1 MSQRIS
7 VTIIV
12 LMLTGGIQSTFGLG
26 HFYYSPADSVIYVQY
41 SSGIN
46 ETPFYLMRL
55 WDGGSRMDEA
65 AVIAPGWVFVTD
77 NIPGHVYCLNEHPSR
92 IYRSTDYGNS
102 WNLIPARPAQGHW
115 LGESR
120 PGRLPGEATI
130 VSSEPVPWIYCTSNS
145 WDTYDSVHFNQDIPG
160 YSDLVYFGRISYE
173 SGIVYGV
180 MGDSLVYCVS
190 SDTGQT
196 WSVGHSLGLFHGVSQ
211 VGAPDELW
219 GVWDMAVFM
228 ASDTGRTLLDS
239 LLVIHPP
246 EVPDYYWITDL
257 VATPHPG
264 EAYLLADMDIW
275 TVPSTTRIL
284 VYHIQAY
291 GAQVDSFYY
300 ELRGYHMDAARIPPI
315 PNQIELMA
323 YPNPF
328 NSSIRLI
335 WELDP
340 YQTAT
345 ITIFDLLGRS
355 VWQWS
360 GTGNSVLWNG
370 QAMNG
375 RILPSGKYWA
385 RVQYSD
391 FARSAP
397 IVLLR

>member
-1 MSQRIS
+1 MRLQTAIL
-7 VTIIV
+7 IAAI
-12 LMLTGGIQSTFGLG
+12 GILSHESTFGLG

-77 NIPGHVYCLNEHPSR
+77 NIPGHVYCHAGDPNR

-102 WNLIPARPAQGHW
+102 WNVIPARPAPAHNLHDG
-115 LGESR
+115 R
-120 PGRLPGEATI
+120 PGRLQGEATI
-130 VSSEPVPWIYCTSNS
+130 VELEPVPWIYCTSNS
-145 WDTYDSVHFNQDIPG
+145 WDTYDSVRFNPTIPG
-160 YSDLVYFGRISYE
+160 YDDPVQFSRLTYENGILYGIMGVNNIWCISA
-173 SGIVYGV
+173 
-180 MGDSLVYCVS
+180 
-190 SDTGQT
+190 DTGQT
-196 WSVGHSLGLFHGVSQ
+196 WLVGHSLGLFHGVSQ

-219 GVWDMAVFM
+219 GFSGTAVFM

-246 EVPDYYWITDL
+246 EVPDYYWFTDL

-264 EAYLLADMDIW
+264 EAYFLADMDIW

-300 ELRGYHMDAARIPPI
+300 VLRGYHMDAAQIQPI
-315 PNQIELMA
+315 PKQFDLMA

-328 NSSIRLI
+328 NAATTLAFSLS
-335 WELDP
+335 
-340 YQTAT
+340 QTSLVSLT
-345 ITIFDLLGRS
+345 VF
-355 VWQWS
+355 
-360 GTGNSVLWNG
+360 NVLG
-370 QAMNG
+370 QAVYEADLGMLNAG
-375 RILPSGKYWA
+375 AHRQMFDASELPSGVYVA
-385 RVQYSD
+385 RVQAGEMSQM
-391 FARSAP
+391 RKM
-397 IVLLR
+397 VLLR